1 MTMAQPG
8 IGNAAVVNVELSKQS
23 QYAILAMAYL
33 AGQPPQRLVPIREIG
48 ASVDVPRPFL
58 SKILAR
64 LSKGGLVKAR
74 RGPHGGVML
83 SRSAAQTS
91 LGDVVHVLDGLPEHS
106 RCYLGLPG
114 CDDRNPCP
122 LHATW
127 KRVRADLDRELRE
140 LTVQDL
146 WSVRR
151 GPRKRKGVCR
161 VRLDGPRGKRAGEG
175 VVRTR

>member
-1 MTMAQPG
+1 LSILAPG
-8 IGNAAVVNVELSKQS
+8 DSAVLNMDLSKQS

-33 AGQPPQRLVPIREIG
+33 AGQPPRRLVPIREIG

-64 LSKGGLVKAR
+64 LSRSGLVTAR

-91 LGDVVHVLDGLPEHS
+91 LGDVVHALDGPLEHS

-114 CDDRNPCP
+114 CNDRSPCP

-127 KRVRADLDRELRE
+127 KRVRADLDRELRD
-140 LTVQDL
+140 LTVEDL
-146 WSVRR
+146 WSMRR
-151 GPRKRKGVCR
+151 RPHHK
-161 VRLDGPRGKRAGEG
+161 KRASGLRLKSPRRKLAG
-175 VVRTR
+175 QGLVRTR

>member
-1 MTMAQPG
+1 MD
-8 IGNAAVVNVELSKQS
+8 LSKQS

-64 LSKGGLVKAR
+64 LSRGGLVKAR

-91 LGDVVHVLDGLPEHS
+91 LGDVVHALDGPVEHS

-114 CDDRNPCP
+114 CNDRNPCP

-127 KRVRADLDRELRE
+127 KRVRADLDRELRD
-140 LTVQDL
+140 LTVEDL
-146 WSVRR
+146 WSMHR
-151 GPRKRKGVCR
+151 GPHKKKPASGVSFR
-161 VRLDGPRGKRAGEG
+161 SPRRKRAGQG
-175 VVRTR
+175 VARVR

>member
-1 MTMAQPG
+1 MD
-8 IGNAAVVNVELSKQS
+8 LSKQS

-33 AGQPPQRLVPIREIG
+33 AGQPPRRLVPIREIG

-64 LSKGGLVKAR
+64 LSKGGLVKGR

-91 LGDVVHVLDGLPEHS
+91 LGDVVHVLDGPLNHT

-114 CDDRNPCP
+114 CNERNPCP
-122 LHATW
+122 LHETW

-140 LTVQDL
+140 LTVEDL
-146 WSVRR
+146 WSMRH
-151 GPRKRKGVCR
+151 GPQKKKRASRARLERPRRKRT
-161 VRLDGPRGKRAGEG
+161 AEG